1 MGKMSQATATQ
12 AAGVWT
18 VDKVHSTVRYEIE
31 HNGTATYRGNFSD
44 IDAQLVY
51 GEDGVKITGS
61 VNLDSVDLKDEQ
73 QKGHVLSPDF
83 FDAERYPTIDFEST
97 DIQLDNNEVSVT
109 GDLTVKGVSK
119 PVTITGTIGAPG
131 PNLGGTE
138 TVAVSLHTTI
148 NRQDYGVSWNTE
160 LPNGSKVLGDDVYV
174 SVELELVQG

>member
-1 MGKMSQATATQ
+1 MGNMTTATETQAT
-12 AAGVWT
+12 GVWT

-44 IDAQLVY
+44 IDAELVY
-51 GEDGVKITGS
+51 GDDGVKITGS

-97 DIQLDNNEVSVT
+97 SIELDNAEVAVH
-109 GDLTVKGVSK
+109 GNLT
-119 PVTITGTIGAPG
+119 G
-131 PNLGGTE
+131 PNLGGTQ

>member
-1 MGKMSQATATQ
+1 MTSATETTA

-18 VDKVHSTVRYEIE
+18 VDKIHSTVRYEIE
-31 HNGTATYRGNFSD
+31 HNGTATYRGNFGD
-44 IDAQLVY
+44 IDAQLEY

-61 VNLDSVDLKDEQ
+61 VNLDSVDLSDEQ

-83 FDAERYPTIDFEST
+83 FDAERHPTVDYAST
-97 DIQLDNNEVSVT
+97 SVELDGAEVIVH
-109 GDLTVKGVSK
+109 GDLTIKGVTK
-119 PVTITGTIGAPG
+119 PVTVRGTIGAPG
-131 PNLGGTE
+131 PNLGGTQ

-160 LPNGSKVLGDDVYV
+160 LPNGNKVLGDDVYV